1 MWGKHDKIKKN
12 MVKNHESVSNQSE
25 SGAENQWSDLEKIG
39 ESGLKVEVNPAS
51 IHEEITQEAQESKA
65 TKLNELSK
73 KIKDVYK
80 ATKQQSRALN
90 PQVEKSEISPA
101 PPDIN
106 KNMVNSGSLIDRIK
120 AIYYNR
126 QSSKSV
132 ALIQKLSNSKKS
144 KDESKLSRLAES
156 GKINFADQR
165 VSEAFLETVRD
176 VRPNE
181 ITRLTELGISPELIQ
196 QNENIQSLTI
206 QAFRSRIDESL
217 NGKSY
222 RSDGL
227 GDAPVSYSNEIL
239 IGLISDER
247 KKEQLTQG
255 LDIQRYGDEVVDKSL
270 GEMQKYYY
278 DSEYNKEYR
287 KNAATNLSI
296 LKQLGFMPSSSD
308 MQVVKLFD
316 GDSPDKKQEVASEVG
331 LIDGK
336 VVDRMYAYKYE
347 QTLRWIRNEDE
358 QAKLPELTISQ
369 KLAPSEDG
377 LGSYWHEQSRVLGKD
392 AMVFC
397 AKYIKDEFEREYKQ
411 WEDYY
416 RIWYPDRPEPKLEDY
431 IKDGTLQDKF
441 FEDGGQTRMPMD
453 IVKYSFWGE
462 SDGFY
467 HGGYS
472 ESIMKFLASNI
483 DSIHGENRGFISTWA
498 KIQGKDEQTT
508 AEARLAFMQY
518 VTGDQNINNHFF
530 DNYGPSKNFFSHALD
545 RIDIKQILPLID
557 ENWQGYYSSS
567 ELAYMDFLDRNPG
580 FLMYFDS
587 NKMDFQGAVNEYFSQ
602 DGPNQ
607 NLAKAMLESRATQL
621 VENPEILS
629 KLPEEEWPIL
639 AEKILNTNP
648 KQLVEHPEVI
658 TKLPLVKQQY
668 INFLRANDFPDS
680 ASGFKSDDIEKFFGD
695 SGPKPDFWAYEF
707 THGDFE
713 TILRQDEEA
722 VKEMPFDNKQSTILE
737 TYNSIED
744 GILKS
749 DFKNFV
755 MEGYEEVPISRIAF
769 APTILNRL
777 GQSNASEITAH
788 RSAFAQQLLRI
799 NLDDDQKMFES
810 LERIEDVF
818 IHNNLPFVGKAF
830 LSFQIL
836 HPQFRLDSDFE
847 FGEES
852 TISPVL
858 KKAAATEKDG
868 GITSVSESREAII
881 FSDLLRASF
890 GSNNRSIKEYLKTI
904 QKGQNLVDELK
915 TGQMGWDR
923 FKSVHDGE
931 MAQDAKSDYDALNI
945 FAQHMNTMYNN
956 TRMGRDNPRR
966 MTGDIRQDITELTAA
981 FSSSERHS
989 LADRIVRSF
998 AYFADITDFDSATSL
1013 LAEKTSSADKR
1024 NREAVMNRIRLE
1036 QGDFIKGIGSVGYL
1050 SNILQNGSVAKEF
1063 LGDSAGSDRTPL
1075 DTDLSVIL
1083 EQPSG
1088 IEDGLNKTDA
1098 NDYGPVWLV
1107 LKGDENR
1114 AGEKRFS
1121 ITRRSPSEFNQT
1133 VEVPGSDGIEAFY
1146 TGVLGPSHYGI
1157 RTGFGSSEI
1166 DYFVTDNGSTNGTL
1180 NSQTVG
1186 LEVALNGFYIPVVD
1200 KSSGEVV
1207 FSPNDYDALRR
1218 RMSGLSYYETGDY
1231 QFASDTDLRFGATE
1245 INGDKVD
1252 SIDSIISKLAQNEQ
1266 EVRKKHKAI
1275 DGVIDDALGEIG
1287 GLTRKNYIDGDLT
1300 EGFVEL
1306 VDTGS
1311 TGRFDNAPGS
1321 GDFDYMMRVD
1331 KSIMDNPAKLGQIS
1345 NALLAKFGK
1354 TKHAV
1359 DEVLENG
1366 NLRLKGVSIEGLDT
1380 SVDIDISFT
1389 QKTNKVQYSTDMALA
1404 DRLENI
1410 KKQSPEKHQQVVAN
1424 IIFAKQ
1430 FLKSAGSYKP
1440 NRGETPQGGLGGVGV
1455 ENWVLQNGG
1464 SFLSAAKEFMSVAEK
1479 CENFEEFKAKYAV
1492 WDFGENHMSKGE
1504 RQHDNFVSDNMS
1516 ADGYKRMKQALVTF
1530 LQQV

>member
-1 MWGKHDKIKKN
+1 M
-12 MVKNHESVSNQSE
+12 
-25 SGAENQWSDLEKIG
+25 
-39 ESGLKVEVNPAS
+39 EVNPAS

-545 RIDIKQILPLID
+545 RIDIKQIMPLID

-648 KQLVEHPEVI
+648 KQLAEHPEVI

-668 INFLRANDFPDS
+668 INFLSANDFPDS

-695 SGPKPDFWAYEF
+695 SGPKPDFWTYEF
-707 THGDFE
+707 DHGDFE
-713 TILRQDEEA
+713 TILRQDEEV

-749 DFKNFV
+749 DFKDFV
-755 MEGYEEVPISRIAF
+755 MEGYEEIPISRIAV
-769 APTILNRL
+769 APRILNRL

-799 NLDDDQKMFES
+799 NLDDDQKMFEN
-810 LERIEDVF
+810 LDRIEDVF
-818 IHNNLPFVGKAF
+818 IHNNVPF
-830 LSFQIL
+830 
-836 HPQFRLDSDFE
+836 
-847 FGEES
+847 
-852 TISPVL
+852 
-858 KKAAATEKDG
+858 
-868 GITSVSESREAII
+868 
-881 FSDLLRASF
+881 
-890 GSNNRSIKEYLKTI
+890 
-904 QKGQNLVDELK
+904 
-915 TGQMGWDR
+915 
-923 FKSVHDGE
+923 
-931 MAQDAKSDYDALNI
+931 
-945 FAQHMNTMYNN
+945 
-956 TRMGRDNPRR
+956 
-966 MTGDIRQDITELTAA
+966 
-981 FSSSERHS
+981 
-989 LADRIVRSF
+989 
-998 AYFADITDFDSATSL
+998 
-1013 LAEKTSSADKR
+1013 
-1024 NREAVMNRIRLE
+1024 
-1036 QGDFIKGIGSVGYL
+1036 
-1050 SNILQNGSVAKEF
+1050 
-1063 LGDSAGSDRTPL
+1063 
-1075 DTDLSVIL
+1075 
-1083 EQPSG
+1083 
-1088 IEDGLNKTDA
+1088 
-1098 NDYGPVWLV
+1098 
-1107 LKGDENR
+1107 
-1114 AGEKRFS
+1114 
-1121 ITRRSPSEFNQT
+1121 
-1133 VEVPGSDGIEAFY
+1133 
-1146 TGVLGPSHYGI
+1146 
-1157 RTGFGSSEI
+1157 
-1166 DYFVTDNGSTNGTL
+1166 
-1180 NSQTVG
+1180 
-1186 LEVALNGFYIPVVD
+1186 
-1200 KSSGEVV
+1200 
-1207 FSPNDYDALRR
+1207 
-1218 RMSGLSYYETGDY
+1218 
-1231 QFASDTDLRFGATE
+1231 
-1245 INGDKVD
+1245 
-1252 SIDSIISKLAQNEQ
+1252 
-1266 EVRKKHKAI
+1266 
-1275 DGVIDDALGEIG
+1275 
-1287 GLTRKNYIDGDLT
+1287 
-1300 EGFVEL
+1300 
-1306 VDTGS
+1306 
-1311 TGRFDNAPGS
+1311 
-1321 GDFDYMMRVD
+1321 
-1331 KSIMDNPAKLGQIS
+1331 
-1345 NALLAKFGK
+1345 
-1354 TKHAV
+1354 
-1359 DEVLENG
+1359 
-1366 NLRLKGVSIEGLDT
+1366 
-1380 SVDIDISFT
+1380 
-1389 QKTNKVQYSTDMALA
+1389 
-1404 DRLENI
+1404 
-1410 KKQSPEKHQQVVAN
+1410 
-1424 IIFAKQ
+1424 
-1430 FLKSAGSYKP
+1430 
-1440 NRGETPQGGLGGVGV
+1440 
-1455 ENWVLQNGG
+1455 
-1464 SFLSAAKEFMSVAEK
+1464 
-1479 CENFEEFKAKYAV
+1479 C
-1492 WDFGENHMSKGE
+1492 
-1504 RQHDNFVSDNMS
+1504 
-1516 ADGYKRMKQALVTF
+1516 
-1530 LQQV
+1530 

>member
-12 MVKNHESVSNQSE
+12 MVKNHESISNQFE
-25 SGAENQWSDLEKIG
+25 SGAENQWSDLEKMG
-39 ESGLKVEVNPAS
+39 ESGLKVEAKPTN
-51 IHEEITQEAQESKA
+51 IHEEIIQEVQESKE
-65 TKLNELSK
+65 TKLDELSK
-73 KIKDVYK
+73 KIKDIYK

-90 PQVEKSEISPA
+90 PQVERSEISPA

-106 KNMVNSGSLIDRIK
+106 KNRVNSGSLIDRIK

-132 ALIQKLSNSKKS
+132 ALIQKLSNSKDT

-206 QAFRSRIDESL
+206 QAFRNRIDESL

-227 GDAPVSYSNEIL
+227 GDAPASYSNEIL

-255 LDIQRYGDEVVDKSL
+255 LDIQSYGNKVVNEALD
-270 GEMQKYYY
+270 EMQRYYY
-278 DSEYNKEYR
+278 DSEYNKKYR

-347 QTLRWIRNEDE
+347 QTLRWIRDEDE

-377 LGSYWHEQSRVLGKD
+377 LGSYWHEQSRALGKD

-397 AKYIKDEFEREYKQ
+397 AEYIKDEFEREYKQ
-411 WEDYY
+411 WDYE
-416 RIWYPDRPEPKLEDY
+416 RQSSPDKPEPKLEDF
-431 IKDGTLQDKF
+431 IDDGTLQDKF
-441 FEDGGQTRMPMD
+441 FEDGEQIRMPMD
-453 IVKYSFWGE
+453 IAKYSFWEGRNN
-462 SDGFY
+462 
-467 HGGYS
+467 YS

-483 DSIHGENRGFISTWA
+483 DRIHGENRGFISTWV
-498 KIQGKDEQTT
+498 KIQGEDEQTT
-508 AEARLAFMQY
+508 AAARLAFMQY
-518 VTGDQNINNHFF
+518 ATGEHNINYHFF
-530 DNYGPSKNFFSHALD
+530 DEYGPSEMFFSHALNYT
-545 RIDIKQILPLID
+545 DINQIMPLID
-557 ENWQGYYSSS
+557 ENWQRHYSNS
-567 ELAYMDFLDRNPG
+567 ELAYMDFHGRNPG
-580 FLMYFDS
+580 FNMYYDS
-587 NKMDFQGAVNEYFSQ
+587 DKMDFDKAVNEYFSQ

-607 NLAKAMLESRATQL
+607 KLAKVMLESRATQL
-621 VENPEILS
+621 VEYPEILS
-629 KLPEEEWPIL
+629 KLPEEEWSIL
-639 AEKILNTNP
+639 AEKILNVNP
-648 KQLVEHPEVI
+648 KQLAEHPEVI

-668 INFLRANDFPDS
+668 INFLSANDFPDS

-713 TILRQDEEA
+713 TILRQDEEV
-722 VKEMPFDNKQSTILE
+722 VKEMPFENKQYMVLK

-744 GILKS
+744 LRLKT

-755 MEGYEEVPISRIAF
+755 MEGYEEIPISRIAV
-769 APTILNRL
+769 APRILNRL

-799 NLDDDQKMFES
+799 NLDDDQKMFEN
-810 LERIEDVF
+810 LDRIEDVF
-818 IHNNLPFVGKAF
+818 IHNNVPFVSKAF

-836 HPQFRLDSDFE
+836 HPQSRLDSDFK

-868 GITSVSESREAII
+868 GIYSIAQSREAII

-890 GSNNRSIKEYLKTI
+890 GSNNRSIKEYLKII
-904 QKGQNLVDELK
+904 QKGQNLVDELT
-915 TGQMGWDR
+915 TGQMSWDR

-931 MAQDAKSDYDALNI
+931 MGPDAKSDYDTLNV

-966 MTGDIRQDITELTAA
+966 MTGDIRQDITELTTA

-998 AYFADITDFDSATSL
+998 AYFAGIKDFDNATSL

-1024 NREAVMNRIRLE
+1024 NREAVMNGIRLE
-1036 QGDFIKGIGSVGYL
+1036 QGDFIKGIGSVRYL
-1050 SNILQNGSVAKEF
+1050 SNILQNGSVAREF
-1063 LGDSAGSDRTPL
+1063 LGDSAGSDMTPL

-1083 EQPSG
+1083 EHSSS

-1121 ITRRSPSEFNQT
+1121 ITRRSPSESNQT
-1133 VEVPGSDGIEAFY
+1133 VEAPDSDGIEAFY
-1146 TGVLGPSHYGI
+1146 TGVLGLSHYGI

-1166 DYFVTDNGSTNGTL
+1166 DYFVTDNGSTNGTP

-1331 KSIMDNPAKLGQIS
+1331 KSIMDNPAKLAQIS
-1345 NALLAKFGK
+1345 NTLLAKFGK
-1354 TKHAV
+1354 TKHAA
-1359 DEVLENG
+1359 DEVLDNG

-1380 SVDIDISFT
+1380 PVDIDISFT
-1389 QKTNKVQYSTDMALA
+1389 QKTNNVQYSTDMALA

-1410 KKQSPEKHQQVVAN
+1410 RKQSPEKHQQVVAN

-1430 FLKSAGSYKP
+1430 FLKAAGSYKP

-1479 CENFEEFKAKYAV
+1479 CENFDEFKAKYAV
-1492 WDFGENHMSKGE
+1492 WDFGENHMAKGE